1 MQIKSTGCVSME
13 SEKKFKG
20 GGGGGAF
27 FCVFQQQMTFDQSLR
42 ITTMFLSAIKLEL
55 VWMDDVRTAKGIVGE
70 GRNRAVKTVST
81 ADWTSFNIFFLFF
94 QTEKKVDKFLTC

>member
-81 ADWTSFNIFFLFF
+81 ADWTSFNIFFSLFSN
-94 QTEKKVDKFLTC
+94 